1 MITQLNPPIPLST
14 PRGPGVAHLVV
25 DYGPEFHLMWSV
37 FLDANGEC
45 WTFPNPEVRAIKN
58 VTLGRREI
66 SRIDEVPRKHVNGNG
81 AHT

>member
-14 PRGPGVAHLVV
+14 PRGPGVAHLVI

-66 SRIDEVPRKHVNGNG
+66 SRIDEVPRKHVNGSG

>member
-66 SRIDEVPRKHVNGNG
+66 SRIDEIPRKHVNGNG
-81 AHT
+81 ART